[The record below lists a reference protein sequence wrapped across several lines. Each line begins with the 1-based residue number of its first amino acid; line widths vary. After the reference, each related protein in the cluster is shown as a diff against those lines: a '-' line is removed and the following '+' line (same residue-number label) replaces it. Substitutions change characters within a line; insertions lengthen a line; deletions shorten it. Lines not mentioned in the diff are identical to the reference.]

1 MTRVL
6 RIDASARTQG
16 SHTRNMVDFFQAKWL
31 ERFPGDEFVMRD
43 LAADPVPHV
52 TDTTIAGFFADQD
65 RLDPALAAATALSDV
80 LIDEL
85 MSADVL
91 LIGAPMYNFSVPSVL
106 KAYIDQIVRIGRTFG
121 FDPEKGLYG
130 MVEGKRAYVVTA
142 TGAVFSGGALDALD
156 FLAPYLRTL
165 LGFLGI
171 TDVAFIALEG
181 TTTDEAALAR
191 SRQAARERIARL
203 LAA

>member
-1 MTRVL
+1 MARVL

-16 SHTRNMVDFFQAKWL
+16 SHTREMTDFFQAKWL
-31 ERFPGDEFVMRD
+31 ERFPGDEILSRD

-52 TDTTIAGFFADQD
+52 TDMTIAGFFTDQERLNPAMAD
-65 RLDPALAAATALSDV
+65 ATALSDV

-91 LIGAPMYNFSVPSVL
+91 LIGAPMYNFSIPSAL
-106 KAYIDQIVRIGRTFG
+106 KAYIDQVVRIGRTFG
-121 FDPEKGLYG
+121 FDPEKGLHG

-142 TGAVFSGGALDALD
+142 TGAVFSDGLLDALD

-171 TDVAFIALEG
+171 TDVEFIAVEG
-181 TTTDEAALAR
+181 TTTDEGALAR
-191 SRQAARERIARL
+191 SKRAARERIVQL
-203 LAA
+203 LAS